1 VSNQAG
7 QAYAFMAMT
16 PILEGREQELRELLQ
31 GFTHETS
38 PFAALAQTH
47 FARWVIIRDWVN
59 SRAQPR
65 QDHLGCPYLI
75 FTSNLHGPIDAY
87 LDALCARPEAATI
100 WGHCAGCPQPAAGE
114 PLKAY
119 LLHNQI
125 DTGFFVAAYP
135 KASVEEVRAS
145 LALREQLIAF
155 AVSSQGMDAE
165 ALKSAFDAAFP

>member
-1 VSNQAG
+1 MSNQAG
-7 QAYAFMAMT
+7 QAHAFMAMT
-16 PILEGREQELRELLQ
+16 PVIEDQEHKLRELLQ
-31 GFTHETS
+31 GFTQQTS
-38 PFAALAQTH
+38 PFAALGQTH

-75 FTSNLHGPIDAY
+75 FTSNLHGPIEVY
-87 LDALCARPEAATI
+87 LDALCARAEAAAI
-100 WGHCAGCPQPAAGE
+100 WSHCAGAPQPACGE
-114 PLKAY
+114 ALKAY

-135 KASVEEVRAS
+135 EASVEEVRAS

-155 AVSSQGMDAE
+155 SVSSQGMDTE
-165 ALKSAFDAAFP
+165 TLQSAFRAAFP

>member
-1 VSNQAG
+1 MSNQAG

-16 PILEGREQELRELLQ
+16 PVSEDREHDLREALQ
-31 GFTHETS
+31 GFTQQTS
-38 PFAALAQTH
+38 PFAALPQTH

-75 FTSNLHGPIDAY
+75 FTSNLHGSLDVY
-87 LDALCARPEAATI
+87 LDALCARAEAAAI
-100 WGHCAGCPQPAAGE
+100 WSHCAGAPQPASGAA
-114 PLKAY
+114 LKAY

-135 KASVEEVRAS
+135 DASVEEVRTS
-145 LALREQLIAF
+145 LTLREQLIAF

-165 ALKSAFDAAFP
+165 TLQHAFRETFP